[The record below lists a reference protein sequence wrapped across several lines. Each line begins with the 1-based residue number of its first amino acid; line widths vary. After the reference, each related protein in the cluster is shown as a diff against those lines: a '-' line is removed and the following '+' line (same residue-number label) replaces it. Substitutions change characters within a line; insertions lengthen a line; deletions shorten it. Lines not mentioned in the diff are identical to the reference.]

1 VPGAAWPQ
9 PNAGQQVPDDRQARA
24 SEPWAQRAQ
33 QVQQVQQAQSARQV
47 PQPWAQGP
55 RRPVLAVWLRAWA
68 AAAGAPPDGTSP
80 AAAFAD
86 AAAAV
91 PPALRV
97 LRQQELALRALALQ
111 GLPAGQR
118 GQRVQLQPEQALALA
133 LARAVPAGRR
143 QARAAHR
150 RDDAA
155 RGRASP
161 QPQPA
166 WTGRG

>member
-1 VPGAAWPQ
+1 
-9 PNAGQQVPDDRQARA
+9 VPDDRQARA

-33 QVQQVQQAQSARQV
+33 QVQQAQPARQV

-118 GQRVQLQPEQALALA
+118 GQRVQLQPEQALA
-133 LARAVPAGRR
+133 RAVPAGLP

-155 RGRASP
+155 RGRA
-161 QPQPA
+161 
-166 WTGRG
+166 